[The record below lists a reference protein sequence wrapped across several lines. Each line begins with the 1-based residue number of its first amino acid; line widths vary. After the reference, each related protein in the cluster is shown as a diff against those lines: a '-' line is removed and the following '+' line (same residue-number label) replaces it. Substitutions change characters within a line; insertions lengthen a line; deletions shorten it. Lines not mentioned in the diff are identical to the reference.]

1 MVWGFRFQWMGWRRF
16 IRDFL
21 LIQFGFLLFGVAIN
35 MMVQANLGLGPW
47 DVLHMALTFHLPITL
62 GEASIG
68 VAFVVV
74 LLDLFL
80 REPIGWGTLA
90 NMVFIGVWIDLMKP
104 LIPPVPGVLW
114 IQMAY
119 LLAGT
124 IVMGFGT
131 AVYIGV
137 NAGAGP
143 RDSLM
148 LAVARLRKTSVRVA
162 RTVIEVTAVVVGW
175 LLGGPAWIGTVVFAL
190 SIGPSVQLAFKILG
204 IHTAQMEYTI
214 SRSRPRQS

>member
-1 MVWGFRFQWMGWRRF
+1 MIWRFRFQWMGWRRF
-16 IRDFL
+16 GRDFL
-21 LIQFGFLLFGVAIN
+21 FIQVGFLMFGVAIN

-47 DVLHMALTFHLPITL
+47 DVLHMALTFHLPVTL
-62 GEASIG
+62 GGANIG

-74 LLDLFL
+74 VLDLLL
-80 REPIGWGTLA
+80 REPIGWGTVA

-104 LIPPVPGVLW
+104 FVPPVPTVLW
-114 IQMAY
+114 IQTAY

-137 NAGAGP
+137 DAGAGP

-148 LAVARLRKTSVRVA
+148 LAVARLRRTSVRLA
-162 RTVIEVTAVVVGW
+162 RTIIEVTAVALGW
-175 LLGGPAWIGTVVFAL
+175 FLGGPAWIGTVVFAL
-190 SIGPSVQLAFKILG
+190 SIGPSVQFAFKVLRIRTTQL
-204 IHTAQMEYTI
+204 HQ
-214 SRSRPRQS
+214 

>member
-1 MVWGFRFQWMGWRRF
+1 M
-16 IRDFL
+16 
-21 LIQFGFLLFGVAIN
+21 IQVGFLLFGVAIN
-35 MMVQANLGLGPW
+35 MMVQANLGLAPW

-62 GEASIG
+62 GEASIA

-104 LIPPVPGVLW
+104 LVPPVPAVLW
-114 IQMAY
+114 IQTAY

-124 IVMGFGT
+124 IVMGFAT

-148 LAVARLRKTSVRVA
+148 LAVARLRRTSVRVA
-162 RTVIEVTAVVVGW
+162 RTIIEVTAVVVGW
-175 LLGGPAWIGTVVFAL
+175 FLGGPAWIGTIVFAL
-190 SIGPSVQLAFKILG
+190 SIGPSVQLAFKILR
-204 IHTAQMEYTI
+204 IHTTQTH
-214 SRSRPRQS
+214 Q

>member
-1 MVWGFRFQWMGWRRF
+1 MTWGFRFQWMGWRRF
-16 IRDFL
+16 GRDL
-21 LIQFGFLLFGVAIN
+21 LIIQFGFLLFGVAIN
-35 MMVQANLGLGPW
+35 VMVKANLGLGPW

-62 GEASIG
+62 GEANIG

-90 NMVFIGVWIDLMKP
+90 NMVFVGVWVDLMKP
-104 LIPPVPGVLW
+104 LVPAVPAVLW
-114 IQMAY
+114 MQMAY
-119 LLAGT
+119 LLTGT

-131 AVYIGV
+131 AVYVGV

-148 LAVARLRKTSVRVA
+148 LAVARLRRTSVRVA
-162 RTVIEVTAVVVGW
+162 RTIIEVTAVVVG
-175 LLGGPAWIGTVVFAL
+175 
-190 SIGPSVQLAFKILG
+190 
-204 IHTAQMEYTI
+204 
-214 SRSRPRQS
+214 

>member
-1 MVWGFRFQWMGWRRF
+1 MGWRRF
-16 IRDFL
+16 GRDFL
-21 LIQFGFLLFGVAIN
+21 IIQFGFLLFGVAIN
-35 MMVQANLGLGPW
+35 MMVKANLGLGPW

-62 GEASIG
+62 GEANIG

-90 NMVFIGVWIDLMKP
+90 NMVFVGVWVDLMKP
-104 LIPPVPGVLW
+104 FVPAVPAVLW
-114 IQMAY
+114 MQMAY

-131 AVYIGV
+131 AVYVGV

-148 LAVARLRKTSVRVA
+148 LAVARLRRTSVRAA
-162 RTVIEVTAVVVGW
+162 RTSIEVTAVVVGW
-175 LLGGPAWIGTVVFAL
+175 FLGGPAWIGTVVFAL
-190 SIGPSVQLAFKILG
+190 SIGPSVQLAFRLLKIR
-204 IHTAQMEYTI
+204 TT
-214 SRSRPRQS
+214 QSHR